1 VSLVCTRTCSLVDGA
16 DTAALVLAADGIL
29 ATAELAD
36 PSAAPEC
43 CIVGAKGQPLPP
55 RTASLVAFQTSSVE
69 HPDSIDRDW
78 CK

>member
-1 VSLVCTRTCSLVDGA
+1 VVDGA
-16 DTAALVLAADGIL
+16 TLLLSCLLRTGSWL
-29 ATAELAD
+29 TAELAD

-69 HPDSIDRDW
+69 HPDPIDRDW

>member
-1 VSLVCTRTCSLVDGA
+1 LTQDVCSRALRTGSWL
-16 DTAALVLAADGIL
+16 
-29 ATAELAD
+29 TAELAD

-69 HPDSIDRDW
+69 HPDWVIETAANSPLQVSVP
-78 CK
+78 